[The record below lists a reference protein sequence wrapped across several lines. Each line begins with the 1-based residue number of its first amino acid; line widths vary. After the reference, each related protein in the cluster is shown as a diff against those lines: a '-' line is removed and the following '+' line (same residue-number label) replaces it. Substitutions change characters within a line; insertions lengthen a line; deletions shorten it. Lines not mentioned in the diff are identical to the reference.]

1 MSPSRR
7 AFLKSAM
14 AGTSLAWGSL
24 RGRADPGSMAED
36 VNGEVGITA
45 WETRVPISL
54 TEVQGRRTD
63 VGDLALQRGESLQVK
78 ALVPEKTR
86 DFAWRLR
93 LVGAVD
99 IDPRLRTEEG
109 FPPFY
114 RLIDDALDS
123 GTTHHRTYS
132 LALRSNGELY
142 PRRAYFRVFWNTMA
156 EEREYPLKVWVRKEA
171 VETLPGGRVG
181 IEVAIYQK
189 RPGRNPGDLTG
200 PPDSAYFLDA
210 SEGTQDWREFQLPVR
225 LSGDVACLLFTVT
238 GEKFRG
244 GIWLEDPQF
253 PGPDGLNSL
262 PPFAPARSS
271 GPYRNWLGE
280 NLSEKEWPKFR
291 LTLNGKEFFHGK
303 LFQPLYSWPAAEV
316 DLPAGLLRAG
326 ENDLTIQLVSAYHQ
340 ALAYILHRLEWL
352 QIPNG
357 GLEVVA
363 CPKLVEAGKEFP
375 VLIKTRDPGLESRV
389 FVAPAPGQERAAI
402 TPIQSELVFP
412 VAGLQFVKF
421 RAERAGA
428 GGTLKFRFGGEE
440 RQVAVERVVERQE
453 DGVLVGSGD
462 SLYVA
467 AEVESLRRFHAWYLH
482 HSLGNS
488 IVYRPIYRWGGTQ
501 LRDPEAWKEAAR
513 FCEAAGLKYSLILDG
528 REIPG
533 TDGNPTNEMLAGPI
547 FLGSQLHEHDGMFDY
562 WGIRWRWPDEEL
574 FWDVYERFPAH
585 GRGGTI
591 SDPRVRGAGPMEPL
605 FYDPHRAHDMRE
617 GAEYFL
623 ENIRRELPMALRPSG
638 PSTLFKY
645 FFQAGYKWLAAE
657 TMYGPHEIILGALRG
672 ASLAY
677 GQPRYGA
684 HIAAEWSTT
693 PHDDPAAFRRYFLA
707 LATPYIHGAEH
718 IYIEDGLWHME
729 EGLSADDRFSP
740 ACQGHLKV
748 HQDFYRFT
756 CAHSRRGHMRVPV
769 GFLHGQHDGWTCWTR
784 ALVWGQAGLDWDFAE
799 PEKSWDLLKVFFPR
813 SVLAPIYRE
822 PCPHEPVGFFT
833 GTPYGPADIVPIEA
847 ELKTLSKYAT
857 LVFLGWNTADTDQV
871 ERLRKYVEAGGHLI
885 LALPHL
891 STETRRKPLPH
902 PLNGPQVQQLLGLE
916 IRGLKASS
924 GNYVAR
930 KVADQGLVTALR
942 GFKLQLGDVILQGTV
957 PRVTDEA
964 GTPVLAERKIGEG
977 QVTFVNV
984 AAYPGDAALEGLY
997 QELLRETGQRV
1008 LGEERARV
1016 WARGSEDSSF
1026 AVFDW
1031 DRIPGQLATS
1041 TVYFLNVNWWGEASQ
1056 PSEAHL
1062 LWEDADVP
1070 LAITRGKIHMVTVA
1084 GDWGIWTQDIDTDVR
1099 GLHPGPRGAEVSLQ
1113 GQGKTTLRVLYRP
1126 AARGRTRLKLTGRSS
1141 QGPLVL
1147 EALHVPGLW
1156 QTELALQGP
1165 EQLQFIIEPA
1175 TSG

>member
-389 FVAPAPGQERAAI
+389 FVAPAPGQGRAAI
-402 TPIQSELVFP
+402 TPIQSELIFP

-467 AEVESLRRFHAWYLH
+467 AEVKSLRRFHVWYLH

-501 LRDPEAWKEAAR
+501 VRDPEAWKEAAR

-623 ENIRRELPMALRPSG
+623 ENIRRELPMALRHSG

-707 LATPYIHGAEH
+707 LATPYIHAAEH

-902 PLNGPQVQQLLGLE
+902 PLTGPDVQQLLGLE

-1031 DRIPGQLATS
+1031 DRIPGQPATS

-1147 EALHVPGLW
+1147 EALRVPGLW
-1156 QTELALQGP
+1156 QTELALQGL
-1165 EQLQFIIEPA
+1165 EQLQFMIEPV